1 MQRENG
7 IHIGVV
13 EDLDD
18 PERLGRVRVR
28 LPHLADQMTDWS
40 RQATPMGGRDRGLFF
55 RPEVGDEVLI
65 ACEHGDPRR
74 TVVVGSLWSKAD
86 PPPSDDGNTTDN
98 NWRFFRSRAGH
109 VLKFDDTSGAE
120 RIEIVG
126 SGEDHKLVID
136 VSGKK
141 IQITCSS
148 GDVSISAPSGQ
159 IALDADR
166 VEIKAKSSMTLDGGQ
181 SLTAKA
187 TSVAINP

>member
-1 MQRENG
+1 VQRENG

-40 RQATPMGGRDRGLFF
+40 RQATPMGGKDRGLFF
-55 RPEVGDEVLI
+55 RPEVGDEVLL

-126 SGEDHKLVID
+126 AGEDHKLVID

-166 VEIKAKSSMTLDGGQ
+166 IEIKAKSSMTIDGGQ